1 MASKHGESQLQLDT
15 ADAGEE
21 GKAVEE

>member
-1 MASKHGESQLQLDT
+1 MASKHGESQLQLDA

-21 GKAVEE
+21 SKSAEE